1 MKNAQPTP
9 LPRRHWLA
17 AAAVLALTGFERTAM
32 AQATT
37 VQVWKDPNCGCCQLW
52 VEHLQASGFKVEVR
66 DVGNTAARK
75 RLGMPESLGS
85 CHTASVGGYVIEG
98 HVPAADIHRL
108 LKTRPLA
115 LGLSVPGMP
124 IGSPGMDG
132 PEYKGRKDAYDV
144 LLVQKDGSSKSFQ
157 HYPGLRRMAQREGL
171 QRVSGDAAALPW
183 ATAEVRRIDKA
194 AGKVA
199 LKHGEIKNLDMP
211 PMSMVFQVREPAQLD
226 ALQVGQKVRFQAV
239 QDRGAYWVVK
249 IEASAL

>member
-1 MKNAQPTP
+1 MSNSHIKAM
-9 LPRRHWLA
+9 PRRQWLA
-17 AAAVLALTGFERTAM
+17 AASVLAVFGFHRTAL
-32 AQATT
+32 AQATL

-75 RLGMPESLGS
+75 RLGMPEQLGS

-171 QRVSGDAAALPW
+171 QRVSDDAAALPW

-211 PMSMVFQVREPAQLD
+211 PMSMVFQVKNPVQLN

-239 QDRGAYWVVK
+239 QDKGAYWVLK